1 MSLESLEAAQSVVV
15 SHAGWRRGS
24 RESGSVPVWLADC
37 LYDIRL
43 DSKRTE
49 GRMSLTV
56 ISSEA
61 DNVIAPPHQHLDADE
76 LIYVL
81 EGSLLV
87 KVYHGDLIEESD
99 ELNPE
104 WFASHTLL
112 YGDFI
117 WMPAGTIEALFTTD
131 RSMMAIFIF
140 APAGGSD
147 EFFVNAGET
156 AETRQI
162 PKVRGTGRPGID
174 VLRHLSE
181 EAKFQYIPPSKEADG

>member
-1 MSLESLEAAQSVVV
+1 MSLEAARNVVV
-15 SHAGWRRGS
+15 KHSGWRRGS
-24 RESGSVPVWLADC
+24 RESESVPVWLADC

-43 DSKRTE
+43 NSGQTD

-81 EGSLLV
+81 EGLLLV

-104 WFASHTLL
+104 WFESHTLL

-117 WMPAGTIEALFTTD
+117 WMPAGTIEALFTIE
-131 RSMMAIFIF
+131 RAMKAIFVF
-140 APAGGSD
+140 SPAGGSD
-147 EFFVNAGET
+147 EFFVNAGEP
-156 AETRQI
+156 AETRTI
-162 PKVRGTGRPGID
+162 PQVRGTGRPGIE

-181 EAKFQYIPPSKEADG
+181 DAKFQYIPPSKEADG

>member
-1 MSLESLEAAQSVVV
+1 MSLEAARNVVV
-15 SHAGWRRGS
+15 SLAVPSVG
-24 RESGSVPVWLADC
+24 VPVWLADC

-43 DSKRTE
+43 DSNRTE

-81 EGSLLV
+81 EGALLV

-99 ELNPE
+99 ELEPE
-104 WFASHTLL
+104 WFASHTLRA
-112 YGDFI
+112 GDFI
-117 WMPAGTIEALFTTD
+117 WMPAGTVEAIFTTD
-131 RSMMAIFIF
+131 RSMKAIFIF

-147 EFFVNAGET
+147 EFFVNAGDP
-156 AETRQI
+156 AETRTI
-162 PKVRGTGRPGID
+162 PQESAGRPGID

-181 EAKFQYIPPSKEADG
+181 DAKFQYIPPSKEADG

>member
-1 MSLESLEAAQSVVV
+1 MSLEAARNVVV
-15 SHAGWRRGS
+15 GLAVPSV
-24 RESGSVPVWLADC
+24 SVPVWLADC

-43 DSKRTE
+43 DSNRTE

-81 EGSLLV
+81 EGALLV
-87 KVYHGDLIEESD
+87 KVYHGDLEEV
-99 ELNPE
+99 ENEQLNPE
-104 WFASHTLL
+104 WFASHTLHA
-112 YGDFI
+112 GDFI
-117 WMPAGTIEALFTTD
+117 WMPAGTVEAIFTIERA
-131 RSMMAIFIF
+131 MKAIFIF

-147 EFFVNAGET
+147 EFFVNAGDP
-156 AETRQI
+156 AETRTI
-162 PKVRGTGRPGID
+162 PQVRGTGRPGIE

-181 EAKFQYIPPSKEADG
+181 DAKFQYIPPSKEADG